1 MQSCEL
7 PSASRA
13 DKNICKILKEAKT
26 IVVVGLSPKPHRA
39 SNQVAK
45 YMQEAGYKIIP
56 VYPREEEILG
66 EKVYRSLDEIDFE
79 VDIVDIFRKGED
91 TPPIV
96 EKAVKLPGIKCVFLQ
111 EGVTNE
117 KSKEIAKNADVFYVE
132 DKCLMVEHKRCKNEN
147 LI

>member
-1 MQSCEL
+1 MVSCEL
-7 PSASRA
+7 PSSASA
-13 DKNICKILKEAKT
+13 DKKLCKILKESKT

-39 SNQVAK
+39 SHQVAK
-45 YMQEAGYKIIP
+45 YLQEEGYKIIP

-111 EGVTNE
+111 EGVVNE
-117 KSKEIAKNADVFYVE
+117 ESKKIAKNSGVFYVE
-132 DKCLMVEHKRCKNEN
+132 DKCLMVEHKRCKNEG
-147 LI
+147 LL

>member
-7 PSASRA
+7 PSAGSA
-13 DKNICKILKEAKT
+13 NKKLCEILKEAKT

-39 SNQVAK
+39 SHQVAK

-111 EGVTNE
+111 EGVVNE
-117 KSKEIAKNADVFYVE
+117 KSKEIAQKSGVFYVE
-132 DKCLMVEHKRCKNEN
+132 DKCLMVEHKRCKNEG

>member
-1 MQSCEL
+1 MEACEL
-7 PSASRA
+7 PSAA
-13 DKNICKILKEAKT
+13 KANKKLCEILKTAKT
-26 IVVVGLSPKPHRA
+26 IVVVGLSPKEHRA
-39 SNQVAK
+39 SHQVAK
-45 YMQEAGYKIIP
+45 YMQQKGYKIIP

-96 EKAVKLPGIKCVFLQ
+96 EKAVNLPGIKCVFLQ

-117 KSKEIAKNADVFYVE
+117 KSKEIAENAGVFYVE
-132 DKCLMVEHKRCKNEN
+132 DKCLMVEHKRCESEG
-147 LI
+147 LV

>member
-1 MQSCEL
+1 MSSCEL
-7 PSASRA
+7 PLAKKA
-13 DKNICKILKEAKT
+13 DKKICELLKNIKT

-45 YMQEAGYKIIP
+45 YMQEKGYRIIP

-79 VDIVDIFRKGED
+79 VDIVDIFRKSED

-96 EKAVKLPGIKCVFLQ
+96 EKAVKLPGVKCVFLQ
-111 EGVTNE
+111 EGIKNE
-117 KSKEIAKNADVFYVE
+117 KSKEIAKKAGIFYVE
-132 DKCLMVEHKRCKNEN
+132 DKCLMVEHMRCEKEG
-147 LI
+147 LL

>member
-1 MQSCEL
+1 MDACEL
-7 PSASRA
+7 PSAKSA
-13 DKNICKILKEAKT
+13 DKKICEILKNSKV
-26 IVVVGLSPKPHRA
+26 IVVVGLSPKEHRA

-45 YMQEAGYKIIP
+45 YMQQKGYKIVP
-56 VYPREEEILG
+56 VYPREETILG

-79 VDIVDIFRKGED
+79 VDIVDIFRKSED

-111 EGVTNE
+111 EGIKNE
-117 KSKEIAKNADVFYVE
+117 LSKKIAEDNNIFYVE
-132 DKCLMVEHKRCKNEN
+132 DKCIMVEHKRCESEG

>member
-1 MQSCEL
+1 MEACEL
-7 PSASRA
+7 PSAA
-13 DKNICKILKEAKT
+13 KANKKLCEILKRAKT
-26 IVVVGLSPKPHRA
+26 IVVVGLSPKEHRA
-39 SNQVAK
+39 SHQVAK
-45 YMQEAGYKIIP
+45 YMQQKGYKIIP

-96 EKAVKLPGIKCVFLQ
+96 EKAVNLPGIKCIFLQ

-117 KSKEIAKNADVFYVE
+117 KSKEIAENAGVFYVE
-132 DKCLMVEHKRCKNEN
+132 DRCLMVEHKRCESEG
-147 LI
+147 LV

>member
-1 MQSCEL
+1 MDACEL
-7 PSASRA
+7 PSAKKTESKLC
-13 DKNICKILKEAKT
+13 DVLKNSKT
-26 IVVVGLSPKPHRA
+26 VVVVGLSPKEHRA

-45 YMQEAGYKIIP
+45 YMQENGYKIIP

-96 EKAVKLPGIKCVFLQ
+96 EKAVKMKGVKCVFLQ
-111 EGVTNE
+111 EGVFSAESKKIAE
-117 KSKEIAKNADVFYVE
+117 KAGVYYIE
-132 DKCLMVEHKRCKNEN
+132 DRCIMVDHIRCKKEG
-147 LI
+147 LL